1 MINCRSSACT
11 SYWNV
16 RCCCVKWKTIV
27 FSSFDCREIFLMKSN
42 YYPKR
47 IFFDTSS
54 KHSSLVYTVFFF
66 FNFFCYLVVFFFS
79 FFPFNTNTLSI
90 TFFSYFQLNS
100 SKKKEKN
107 QTFRN
112 VVNESHAHFGSFVR
126 IHGSFRPVSIVD
138 TIWSSLN
145 FQILLQ
151 NAIQKSILKII
162 SQWHLTWGSPEVSLR
177 INDET
182 RASPVFLGSS
192 VH

>member
-1 MINCRSSACT
+1 M
-11 SYWNV
+11 WNG
-16 RCCCVKWKTIV
+16 RPLF

-192 VH
+192 VY